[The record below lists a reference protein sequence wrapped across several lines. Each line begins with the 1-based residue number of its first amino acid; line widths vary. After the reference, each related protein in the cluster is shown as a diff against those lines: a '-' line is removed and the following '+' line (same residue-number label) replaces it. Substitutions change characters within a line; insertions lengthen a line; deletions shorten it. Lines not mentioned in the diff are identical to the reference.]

1 MRNELTRK
9 DIEDMEKEI
18 EYRKLVV
25 RPKALDDVKEAR
37 ALGDLSE
44 NFEYHAAK
52 KFKNENESRIRYRER
67 MVKTAVVIDDGS
79 TSAEDEVSINK
90 TVTVYVPED
99 DVEEKYTLVS
109 TVRTDTLNNLI
120 SIESP
125 LGKALVGHKVGDTV
139 TIEVSRDYQYN
150 VVIRAVEDAKDAADA
165 AIRAY

>member
-9 DIEDMEKEI
+9 EIEDMEKEI

-52 KFKNENESRIRYRER
+52 KFKNENESRIRYLER

-79 TSAEDEVSINK
+79 AAAEDEVAINK

-125 LGKALVGHKVGDTV
+125 LGKSLLGHKVGDRV
-139 TIEVSRDYQYN
+139 TIEVSRDFSYD
-150 VVIRAVEDAKDAADA
+150 VVIREVADAGDAADA

>member
-52 KFKNENESRIRYRER
+52 KFKNENESRIRYLER

-79 TSAEDEVSINK
+79 TSAEDEVSAPRQY
-90 TVTVYVPED
+90 YVGNTNAFSCFCDNRDGLAAAAVSVKSNCYFISAGCCE
-99 DVEEKYTLVS
+99 LVCHIQE
-109 TVRTDTLNNLI
+109 T
-120 SIESP
+120 
-125 LGKALVGHKVGDTV
+125 GF
-139 TIEVSRDYQYN
+139 
-150 VVIRAVEDAKDAADA
+150 
-165 AIRAY
+165 